1 MNDLKLENIDINL
14 EAIVQWLK
22 TTGLDILVT
31 VAFALLYY
39 WIIRLVVE
47 ALLRSITKAR
57 ATTNKINKTELK
69 QRQQTISQLFRVVLK
84 IVVVVVSLF
93 AILAKDF
100 GINLAPLLASAGI
113 IGVALG
119 FGAQNIIKDALA
131 GFFVILENQYRIG
144 DYVEIDGVGMERAKG
159 TVDRI
164 SLRSTA
170 LRDRDGDLHFIPNGQ
185 ITQVINR
192 TIGFSKVNFK
202 FRVATAEKIEV
213 VQHIINETGTHM
225 AVDKAWAGK
234 IREAI
239 HFGEVSDFDGEGY
252 EITVTGITEPAAQWK
267 VTSEYRTRLLK
278 NLTKNGIQLV

>member
-1 MNDLKLENIDINL
+1 MNLGEIDFDAALK
-14 EAIVQWLK
+14 WLQ
-22 TTGLDILVT
+22 TTGWDILYT
-31 VAFALLYY
+31 VALALVYY
-39 WIIRLVVE
+39 YIIRFAVE
-47 ALLRSITKAR
+47 ALLRSITKAH
-57 ATTNKINKTELK
+57 ASTNKISKTELK
-69 QRQQTISQLFRVVLK
+69 QRQQTITQLFRVVLK
-84 IVVVVVSLF
+84 IVVVVVALF
-93 AILAKDF
+93 SILSKDF

-144 DYVEIDGVGMERAKG
+144 DYIEIDGVGMGRASG
-159 TVDRI
+159 TVERI

-192 TIGFSKVNFK
+192 TIGFSKVNFT
-202 FRVATAEKIEV
+202 FRVATSEKIETV
-213 VQHIINETGTHM
+213 KHIINETGTNM

-234 IREAI
+234 IKEAI
-239 HFGEVSDFDGEGY
+239 HFSEMSDFDGESY
-252 EITVTGITEPAAQWK
+252 EITVTGVTEPAAQWK

-278 NLTKNGIQLV
+278 NLTKNDIHLV